1 MTLSGS
7 FANATGTPTEVGFY
21 WGTSSS
27 TMTNKVKAATP
38 SGTSGSFTAN
48 LTGLTPGD
56 TYVFQAYAVVPG
68 SGIYASQT
76 ATINAQFW
84 NYIELPALSSSQPAV
99 EGKTDRW
106 ELPGATDTGSTY
118 EIATYYSGSARNY
131 THLYDKTMYT
141 SMWTAYRVRKSLIG
155 TGSLSSWEYSPKID
169 EDYQVN
175 LCSHSYN
182 DDYSRGHLIPNA
194 SRNGSTTM
202 QEQTYYVT
210 NSVPQVHNG
219 FNNGIWSTLE
229 GDVRQ
234 VAKDND
240 EEIYVVTGV
249 AFSKVGENR
258 TIKYTT
264 AKDDTKQ
271 VPVPNYFYKLVLR
284 VKMSGSTVTDAYA
297 VGFWF
302 ENKVYSGTTYTSNIK
317 SVNEIEQLTGFD
329 FFVNLPDTV
338 EEKAENYTSCVNL
351 KSF

>member
-1 MTLSGS
+1 M
-7 FANATGTPTEVGFY
+7 GFY

-27 TMTNKVKAATP
+27 TMTNKVKGTTP
-38 SGTSGSFTAN
+38 SGTSGSFTAS

-68 SGIYASQT
+68 SGIYASVT
-76 ATINAQFW
+76 KTIDAEYW
-84 NYIELPALSSSQPAV
+84 SYIKLPDTSGSSVSGPAV
-99 EGKTDRW
+99 EGKTDWW
-106 ELPGATDTGSTY
+106 ELPGATDTGSRY
-118 EIATYYSGSARNY
+118 EVATYYSGSARNY

-141 SMWTAYRVRKSLIG
+141 SMWTAYRVRESLM
-155 TGSLSSWEYSPKID
+155 GSGSKSSWKYSPKID
-169 EDYQVN
+169 QDYQVN
-175 LCSHSYN
+175 LLNSSYN

-194 SRNGSTTM
+194 SRNGSETM

-229 GDVRQ
+229 SDVRQ
-234 VAKDND
+234 VAIDND

-284 VKMSGSTVTDAYA
+284 VKTSGSTVTDAYA

-302 ENKVYSGTTYTSNIK
+302 ENKVYSGSTYTSNIK
-317 SVNEIEQLTGFD
+317 SVNEIEELTGFD
-329 FFVNLPDTV
+329 FFVNLPDSI
-338 EEKAENYTSCVNL
+338 EEQAEAYTSWVNL
-351 KSF
+351 KAF

>member
-1 MTLSGS
+1 M
-7 FANATGTPTEVGFY
+7 GFY

-76 ATINAQFW
+76 ATINAQYW
-84 NYIELPALSSSQPAV
+84 DYIQLPALSSSQPAV
-99 EGKTDRW
+99 EGKTDWW
-106 ELPGATDTGSTY
+106 ELPGATDTGSRY

-141 SMWTAYRVRKSLIG
+141 SMWTAYRVRESLM
-155 TGSLSSWEYSPKID
+155 GSGYLSSWEYSPKITQS
-169 EDYQVN
+169 YQVN

-249 AFSKVGENR
+249 AFSKVGENK

-271 VPVPNYFYKLVLR
+271 VPVPNYFYKVVLK
-284 VKMSGSTVTDAYA
+284 VEKLGGTVTSAKTI
-297 VGFWF
+297 GFWF
-302 ENKVYSGTTYTSNIK
+302 EHKEYENSTYSNYAV
-317 SVNEIEQLTGFD
+317 SVNQIEEWTGFD
-329 FFVNLPDTV
+329 FFVNLPDNV
-338 EEKAENYTSCVNL
+338 EATAETNSNWTAF
-351 KSF
+351 KDF